1 MDSMEP
7 KKLALIRVL
16 EILQKYSDE
25 KHPLTQD
32 DILSRLNREYGIVL
46 ERKAVG
52 RNLSLLREAGY

>member
-32 DILSRLNREYGIVL
+32 DIL
-46 ERKAVG
+46 
-52 RNLSLLREAGY
+52 